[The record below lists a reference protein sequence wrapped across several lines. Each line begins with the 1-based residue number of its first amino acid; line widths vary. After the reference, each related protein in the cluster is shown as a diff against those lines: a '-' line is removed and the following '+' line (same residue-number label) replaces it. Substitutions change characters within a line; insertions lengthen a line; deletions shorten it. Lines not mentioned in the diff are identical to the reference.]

1 MSTILMNLLVYASQ
15 KKQHQRLLQALN
27 GCDHRCALETFMTLR
42 SLGQRLRRNCGG
54 ETWLVLVTQ
63 SPPEL
68 ARLSALSDL
77 ILNTRSILVLPDH
90 RRESAILGHTLYPR
104 FISYLDSD
112 FSDVGSVLETVLA
125 RITAGREDR
134 THPSRGPVPEKAGFG
149 NDLITRIARLHGHEN

>member
-1 MSTILMNLLVYASQ
+1 MSTTLMNLLVYASPG
-15 KKQHQRLLQALN
+15 KERQRLLQAIS
-27 GCDHRCALETFMTLR
+27 GCNPRCMLETFPTLR

-63 SPPEL
+63 SPSEL
-68 ARLSALSDL
+68 ERLSALSDL

-112 FSDVGSVLETVLA
+112 FSDVGSVLETVLDKIA
-125 RITAGREDR
+125 AGREDR
-134 THPSRGPVPEKAGFG
+134 IPPSRELVPVKAGFG
-149 NDLITRIARLHGHEN
+149 NHLITRIARLHGRDN